1 MRKEGH
7 KRMLKKLLEIL
18 EDIKPGYEFQG
29 KQGLVDK
36 GELDS
41 FDVITLVSEL
51 HDVFDA
57 QIPVEAI
64 EPVNFN
70 SIEAMINLIEKYT

>member
-1 MRKEGH
+1 MRKEGY
-7 KRMLKKLLEIL
+7 KRMLEKLLEIL

-29 KQGLVDK
+29 KQNLVDQ

-51 HDVFDA
+51 HEAFDV

-64 EPVNFN
+64 EPINFN
-70 SIEAMINLIEKYT
+70 SIEAMIKLIEKYT